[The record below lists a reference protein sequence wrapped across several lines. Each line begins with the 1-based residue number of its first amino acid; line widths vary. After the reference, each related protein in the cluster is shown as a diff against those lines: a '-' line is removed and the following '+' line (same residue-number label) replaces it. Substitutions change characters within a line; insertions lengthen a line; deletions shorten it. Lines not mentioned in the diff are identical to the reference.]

1 MLFLTGLNHY
11 WTLRVPQSSYISSLK
26 FLQQGVK
33 RLPFWCNAS
42 LTEDKSAS
50 IPRLSVQSNTTRK
63 DEAATSTVTQAITF
77 HNRNDPYIVKAVQ
90 SGVTPYLTIH
100 LQVAVRTVGD
110 VLKQNQK

>member
-26 FLQQGVK
+26 FLQLGVK

-50 IPRLSVQSNTTRK
+50 IPPSQRSRTHAERMEQPHPQFFPLKLK
-63 DEAATSTVTQAITF
+63 DP
-77 HNRNDPYIVKAVQ
+77 DIVKASSVRCD
-90 SGVTPYLTIH
+90 SPLTGGNKS
-100 LQVAVRTVGD
+100 ACCTGR
-110 VLKQNQK
+110 K

>member
-26 FLQQGVK
+26 FLQLGVK

-50 IPRLSVQSNTTRK
+50 ISPVSVQSNTTRK
-63 DEAATSTVTQAITF
+63 DEAATQAIIF
-77 HNRNDPYIVKAVQ
+77 QDVKDPYIVKQ
-90 SGVTPYLTIH
+90 SGATSYLNIH
-100 LQVAVRTVGD
+100 LQVGI
-110 VLKQNQK
+110 N